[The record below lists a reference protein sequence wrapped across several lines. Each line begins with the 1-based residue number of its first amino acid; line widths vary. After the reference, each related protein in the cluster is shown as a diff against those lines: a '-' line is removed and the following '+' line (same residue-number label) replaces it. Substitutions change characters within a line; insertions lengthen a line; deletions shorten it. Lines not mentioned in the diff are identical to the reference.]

1 MALDK
6 VKKQE
11 LINKYKTNEKD
22 SGSVEVQVAI
32 LTAEIN
38 ELNEHLKLHTKDL
51 HSKRGL
57 FVKVARRKSL
67 LNYLVKED
75 VKRYRE
81 LVKKLGLRK

>member
-1 MALDK
+1 MALEK

-11 LINKYKTNEKD
+11 IINKFKTSEQD

-38 ELNEHLKLHTKDL
+38 ELNAHLKQHPKDL

-75 VKRYRE
+75 VKRYRQ
-81 LVKKLGLRK
+81 LVKNLGLRK